1 MDVDA
6 SALRMMRAIAEAGTI
21 SGAAIVLG
29 TSQPAVS
36 QQVRRLERRLGTALL
51 ERVGRGVRLTEAGL
65 VLAHHGAA
73 VASAVAAASEEVAA
87 LTGLRAG
94 RVRMVA
100 FPSFSASLV
109 PPALALLRSRHPAVG
124 VQLSEAEPP
133 EALVELREGRAD
145 VAVTFSYDAG
155 TGAADVEGLVTRRLL
170 EDPLWL
176 ALPEGHPLVEAPSD
190 DLWFAALADET
201 WIAGCPRCRG
211 HLLDL
216 CAAAGFEPGI
226 AFATD
231 DYVAVLGLVAAG
243 LGVAVL
249 PGLVLDTVQRQG
261 VVLRPVTPASSRRV
275 QAVTT
280 RDLLRVPAVAA
291 ATRALEDVAGAW
303 PS

>member
-6 SALRMMRAIAEAGTI
+6 SALRTMRAIAEAGTI
-21 SGAAIVLG
+21 SGAAVVLG

-36 QQVRRLERRLGTALL
+36 QQVRRLERRLGTALV
-51 ERVGRGVRLTEAGL
+51 ERVGRGVRLTEPGL

-73 VASAVAAASEEVAA
+73 VASAVSAASEEVAA

-94 RVRMVA
+94 RVRIVA

-109 PPALALLRSRHPAVG
+109 PRALALLRSRHPSVG

-133 EALVELREGRAD
+133 EALVELREGRVD
-145 VAVTFSYDAG
+145 LAVTFSYEVGGSD
-155 TGAADVEGLVTRRLL
+155 TDVDGLVARPLL
-170 EDPLWL
+170 DDPLWL
-176 ALPEGHPLVEAPSD
+176 TLPADHPLARADPD
-190 DLWFAALADET
+190 HGFAGLAEDT

-216 CAAAGFEPGI
+216 CARAGFEPRI

-249 PGLVLDTVQRQG
+249 PGLVLDTVQRPG
-261 VVLRPVTPASSRRV
+261 VVLRQVVPASSRRV
-275 QAVTT
+275 QAVSTP
-280 RDLLRVPAVAA
+280 DLLRVPAVAA
-291 ATRALEDVAGAW
+291 AARALEDVAGTW